1 MSLRD
6 ELQKEKKKLS
16 RLSFG
21 GKLQYIFDY
30 YKFWILGA
38 VVLIG
43 LVWSVGSTILHNK
56 PTGFYAMLLN
66 AGGTDL
72 SGQADEAAGAAFA
85 EAAGLDDEQQK
96 IIVDTSATFNPNDQ
110 SQFSMAQNAKIAA
123 LYQSHDID
131 AMVADPG
138 VFTYYALNG
147 SFVDLRDVLDDET
160 LAAYE
165 AAGQVYYIDQ
175 HVQELLDQTDY
186 GELEEMS
193 LGADET
199 IANSD
204 TLRKSDASTEANA
217 ETSAAAAAD
226 EKAAGDAQAV
236 GTDGVTE
243 ESSVVGTD
251 GAAGEKSAPSNTGN
265 SAGEEAGTGAEN
277 SDAAS
282 ETSET
287 LDEMSAFAA
296 NLMGLATVQPR
307 EDFVMPDPAKMQ
319 TPIPVGIVLTDAP
332 WLAEN
337 ALYQKTT
344 PIFGFAVKSER
355 QDAAKSFLQFLEAK
369 S

>member
-1 MSLRD
+1 MSLRED
-6 ELQKEKKKLS
+6 FEKEKKKLS

-30 YKFWILGA
+30 YKFWILGV

-85 EAAGLDDEQQK
+85 EAAGLDDEKQK

-165 AAGQVYYIDQ
+165 AAGKVYYIDQ
-175 HVQELLDQTDY
+175 HLQELLDQTDY

-204 TLRKSDASTEANA
+204 TLRKSDASSDANA
-217 ETSAAAAAD
+217 ETSAAAAA
-226 EKAAGDAQAV
+226 EEQAAGDAQAA
-236 GTDGVTE
+236 GTDGTVE
-243 ESSVVGTD
+243 ESLV
-251 GAAGEKSAPSNTGN
+251 AADAENSTGDET
-265 SAGEEAGTGAEN
+265 ATGAET
-277 SDAAS
+277 SDDAS
-282 ETSET
+282 TTAET

-307 EDFVMPDPAKMQ
+307 EDFVMPDPEKMQ
-319 TPIPVGIVLTDAP
+319 KPIPVGIVLTDAP
-332 WLAEN
+332 WLEEN

-355 QDAAKSFLQFLEAK
+355 QDAAKSFLEFVQAK
-369 S
+369 

>member
-1 MSLRD
+1 MSFRD
-6 ELQKEKKKLS
+6 DLQKEKKKLS

-30 YKFWILGA
+30 YKFWILGV

-85 EAAGLDDEQQK
+85 EEAGLDEEKQK

-175 HVQELLDQTDY
+175 HLQELLDQTDY

-204 TLRKSDASTEANA
+204 TLRKSEASTDANA

-226 EKAAGDAQAV
+226 EQAAGDAQAT
-236 GTDGVTE
+236 GTDSAAE
-243 ESSVVGTD
+243 ESPATAD
-251 GAAGEKSAPSNTGN
+251 AGN
-265 SAGEEAGTGAEN
+265 STGEEAKAGAET
-277 SDAAS
+277 SDDAS
-282 ETSET
+282 STSET

-307 EDFVMPDPAKMQ
+307 EDFVMPDLAKMQ
-319 TPIPVGIVLTDAP
+319 KPIPVGIVLSDAA
-332 WLAEN
+332 WLEEN
-337 ALYQKTT
+337 ALYQTTT

-355 QDAAKSFLQFLEAK
+355 QDAAKSFLEFVQAK
-369 S
+369 

>member
-1 MSLRD
+1 MAFRD

-21 GKLQYIFDY
+21 EKLQYIFDY
-30 YKFWILGA
+30 YKFWILGV
-38 VVLIG
+38 VVLVG

-85 EAAGLDDEQQK
+85 EAAGLDDEKQK
-96 IIVDTSATFNPNDQ
+96 ILVDTSATFNPNDQ

-123 LYQSHDID
+123 LYQSHEID
-131 AMVADPG
+131 VMVADPG

-160 LAAYE
+160 LAGYE
-165 AAGQVYYIDQ
+165 ASGQVYYIDQ

-186 GELEEMS
+186 GDLEEMS

-204 TLRKSDASTEANA
+204 TLRKPDASSDAGA
-217 ETSAAAAAD
+217 ETSAAAAT
-226 EKAAGDAQAV
+226 DAQAAAAEEMSEHQ
-236 GTDGVTE
+236 TDAEQST
-243 ESSVVGTD
+243 
-251 GAAGEKSAPSNTGN
+251 GAAA
-265 SAGEEAGTGAEN
+265 
-277 SDAAS
+277 SDNKTA
-282 ETSET
+282 ET

-307 EDFVMPDPAKMQ
+307 EEFVMPDPAKMQ

-337 ALYQKTT
+337 ALFQKTT

-355 QDAAKSFLQFLEAK
+355 QDAAKSFLKFLETKA
-369 S
+369 

>member
-1 MSLRD
+1 MSLRED
-6 ELQKEKKKLS
+6 FEKEKKKLS

-30 YKFWILGA
+30 YKFWILGV

-85 EAAGLDDEQQK
+85 EAAGLDDEKQK

-204 TLRKSDASTEANA
+204 TLRKSDASSDANA

-226 EKAAGDAQAV
+226 EQAAGDAQAA
-236 GTDGVTE
+236 
-243 ESSVVGTD
+243 GTD
-251 GAAGEKSAPSNTGN
+251 GAVEESPVAANAGN
-265 SAGEEAGTGAEN
+265 SSGDTGAET
-277 SDAAS
+277 SDDAS
-282 ETSET
+282 TAGDSTSET

-307 EDFVMPDPAKMQ
+307 EDFEMPDPEKMQ
-319 TPIPVGIVLTDAP
+319 KPIPVGIVLTDAP
-332 WLAEN
+332 WLEEN

-355 QDAAKSFLQFLEAK
+355 QDAAKSFLEFLENQL
-369 S
+369 

>member
-21 GKLQYIFDY
+21 EKLQYIFDY
-30 YKFWILGA
+30 YKFWILGV
-38 VVLIG
+38 VVLVG

-66 AGGTDL
+66 AGGQDL
-72 SGQADEAAGAAFA
+72 SGQADEAAGEAFA
-85 EAAGLDDEQQK
+85 EAAGLDDEKQK
-96 IIVDTSATFNPNDQ
+96 ILVDTSATFNPNDQ

-123 LYQSHDID
+123 LYQSHEID
-131 AMVADPG
+131 VMVADPG

-160 LAAYE
+160 LAEYE
-165 AAGQVYYIDQ
+165 ASGQVYYIDQ

-186 GELEEMS
+186 GDLEEMS

-204 TLRKSDASTEANA
+204 TLRKPDVSSDAGA
-217 ETSAAAAAD
+217 ETSAAAAS
-226 EKAAGDAQAV
+226 DAQTA
-236 GTDGVTE
+236 T
-243 ESSVVGTD
+243 
-251 GAAGEKSAPSNTGN
+251 A
-265 SAGEEAGTGAEN
+265 EEASGNT
-277 SDAAS
+277 
-282 ETSET
+282 TSET

-319 TPIPVGIVLTDAP
+319 KPIPVGIVLTDAS

-355 QDAAKSFLQFLEAK
+355 QDAAKSFLKFLEAK

>member
-1 MSLRD
+1 MAFRD

-21 GKLQYIFDY
+21 EKLQYIFDY
-30 YKFWILGA
+30 YKFWILGV
-38 VVLIG
+38 VVLVG

-85 EAAGLDDEQQK
+85 EAAGLDDEKQK
-96 IIVDTSATFNPNDQ
+96 ILVDTSATFNPNDQ

-123 LYQSHDID
+123 LYQSHEID
-131 AMVADPG
+131 VMVADPG

-160 LAAYE
+160 LAGYE
-165 AAGQVYYIDQ
+165 ASGQVYYIDQ

-186 GELEEMS
+186 GDLEEMS

-204 TLRKSDASTEANA
+204 TLRKPDTSAVANA
-217 ETSAAAAAD
+217 ETSEATAADAQTAAA
-226 EKAAGDAQAV
+226 E
-236 GTDGVTE
+236 
-243 ESSVVGTD
+243 
-251 GAAGEKSAPSNTGN
+251 
-265 SAGEEAGTGAEN
+265 
-277 SDAAS
+277 

-307 EDFVMPDPAKMQ
+307 EDFVMPDLAKMQ
-319 TPIPVGIVLTDAP
+319 KPIPVGIVLTDAP

-355 QDAAKSFLQFLEAK
+355 QDAAKSFLKFLEAK

>member
-6 ELQKEKKKLS
+6 DLKKEKKKLS

-21 GKLQYIFDY
+21 EKLQYIFDY
-30 YKFWILGA
+30 YKFWILGV
-38 VVLIG
+38 VVLVG

-66 AGGTDL
+66 AGGQDL

-85 EAAGLDDEQQK
+85 EAAGLDDEKQK
-96 IIVDTSATFNPNDQ
+96 ILVDTSATFNPNDQ

-123 LYQSHDID
+123 LYQSHEID
-131 AMVADPG
+131 VMVADPG

-160 LAAYE
+160 LAGYE
-165 AAGQVYYIDQ
+165 ASGQVYYIDQ

-186 GELEEMS
+186 GDLEEMS

-204 TLRKSDASTEANA
+204 TLRKPDASSDASA
-217 ETSAAAAAD
+217 ETSAAATDEQTTGMDSAA
-226 EKAAGDAQAV
+226 EERPATADA
-236 GTDGVTE
+236 
-243 ESSVVGTD
+243 
-251 GAAGEKSAPSNTGN
+251 GN
-265 SAGEEAGTGAEN
+265 STGKEAEAGA
-277 SDAAS
+277 
-282 ETSET
+282 ETSDDASTTAET

-355 QDAAKSFLQFLEAK
+355 QDAAKSFLKFLEAK

>member
-1 MSLRD
+1 MSLRED
-6 ELQKEKKKLS
+6 FEKEKKKLS

-30 YKFWILGA
+30 YKFWILGV

-85 EAAGLDDEQQK
+85 EAAGLDDEKQK

-175 HVQELLDQTDY
+175 HLQELLDQTDY

-204 TLRKSDASTEANA
+204 TLRKSDASSDANA
-217 ETSAAAAAD
+217 ETSAAAAA
-226 EKAAGDAQAV
+226 EEQAAGDAQAA
-236 GTDGVTE
+236 GTDGTVE
-243 ESSVVGTD
+243 ESPV
-251 GAAGEKSAPSNTGN
+251 AADAGN
-265 SAGEEAGTGAEN
+265 STGDETATGAET
-277 SDAAS
+277 SDDAS
-282 ETSET
+282 TTAET

-307 EDFVMPDPAKMQ
+307 EDFVMPDPEKMQ
-319 TPIPVGIVLTDAP
+319 KPIPVGIVLTDVP
-332 WLAEN
+332 WLEEN

-355 QDAAKSFLQFLEAK
+355 QDAAKRFLEFVQAK
-369 S
+369 

>member
-30 YKFWILGA
+30 YKFWILGV

-66 AGGTDL
+66 AGGMDL

-85 EAAGLDDEQQK
+85 EAAGLDDGKYK

-160 LAAYE
+160 LTAYE
-165 AAGQVYYIDQ
+165 ATGQVYYIDQ

-204 TLRKSDASTEANA
+204 TLRKSDASTDANA
-217 ETSAAAAAD
+217 ETSAAA
-226 EKAAGDAQAV
+226 
-236 GTDGVTE
+236 
-243 ESSVVGTD
+243 
-251 GAAGEKSAPSNTGN
+251 
-265 SAGEEAGTGAEN
+265 GAETRD
-277 SDAAS
+277 DAS
-282 ETSET
+282 TTSET

-307 EDFVMPDPAKMQ
+307 EDFVMPDPEKMQ
-319 TPIPVGIVLTDAP
+319 KPIPVGIVLTDAP
-332 WLAEN
+332 WLEEN

-355 QDAAKSFLQFLEAK
+355 QDAAKSFLQFLETRA
-369 S
+369 

>member
-1 MSLRD
+1 MALRD
-6 ELQKEKKKLS
+6 ELQKEKRKLS

-30 YKFWILGA
+30 YKFWILGV

-85 EAAGLDDEQQK
+85 EAAGLDDEKQK

-160 LAAYE
+160 LAGYE
-165 AAGQVYYIDQ
+165 ASGQVYYIDQ

-204 TLRKSDASTEANA
+204 TLRTPDASTEVNA
-217 ETSAAAAAD
+217 ETSADAAAD
-226 EKAAGDAQAV
+226 EQAAA
-236 GTDGVTE
+236 T
-243 ESSVVGTD
+243 
-251 GAAGEKSAPSNTGN
+251 
-265 SAGEEAGTGAEN
+265 
-277 SDAAS
+277 
-282 ETSET
+282 ET

-319 TPIPVGIVLTDAP
+319 KPIPVGIVLTDAP

-355 QDAAKSFLQFLEAK
+355 QDAAKSFLKFLETKA
-369 S
+369 

>member
-1 MSLRD
+1 MAFRED
-6 ELQKEKKKLS
+6 FEKEKKKLS

-21 GKLQYIFDY
+21 EKLQYIFDY

-43 LVWSVGSTILHNK
+43 LVWSIGSTILHNK

-66 AGGTDL
+66 AGGQDL

-85 EAAGLDDEQQK
+85 EAAGLDDEKQK

-110 SQFSMAQNAKIAA
+110 SQFSMAQNAKIGA
-123 LYQSHDID
+123 LYQAHEID
-131 AMVADPG
+131 VMVADPG

-165 AAGQVYYIDQ
+165 TAGQVYYIDQ
-175 HVQELLDQTDY
+175 HLQELLDQTDY
-186 GELEEMS
+186 GDLEEMS

-204 TLRKSDASTEANA
+204 TLRKSEASTDANA
-217 ETSAAAAAD
+217 ETSD
-226 EKAAGDAQAV
+226 DA
-236 GTDGVTE
+236 
-243 ESSVVGTD
+243 SS
-251 GAAGEKSAPSNTGN
+251 
-265 SAGEEAGTGAEN
+265 
-277 SDAAS
+277 
-282 ETSET
+282 TSET

-296 NLMGLATVQPR
+296 NLMGLASVQPR

-319 TPIPVGIVLTDAP
+319 KPIPVGIVLSDAP
-332 WLAEN
+332 WLEEN

-355 QDAAKSFLQFLEAK
+355 QDAARSFLEFLETK

>member
-21 GKLQYIFDY
+21 AKLQYIFDY
-30 YKFWILGA
+30 YKFWILGV

-85 EAAGLDDEQQK
+85 EEAGLDEEKQK

-175 HVQELLDQTDY
+175 HLQELLDQTDY

-204 TLRKSDASTEANA
+204 TLRKSEASTDANA

-226 EKAAGDAQAV
+226 EQAAGDAQAT
-236 GTDGVTE
+236 GTDSAAE
-243 ESSVVGTD
+243 ESPATAD
-251 GAAGEKSAPSNTGN
+251 AGN
-265 SAGEEAGTGAEN
+265 STGEEAKAGAET
-277 SDAAS
+277 SDDAS
-282 ETSET
+282 STSET

-307 EDFVMPDPAKMQ
+307 EDFVMPDLAKMQ
-319 TPIPVGIVLTDAP
+319 KPIPVGIVLSDAA
-332 WLAEN
+332 WLEEN
-337 ALYQKTT
+337 ALYQTTT

-355 QDAAKSFLQFLEAK
+355 QDAAKSFLEFVQAK
-369 S
+369 

>member
-1 MSLRD
+1 MALRD

-30 YKFWILGA
+30 YKFWILGV

-85 EAAGLDDEQQK
+85 EAAGLDDEKQK

-175 HVQELLDQTDY
+175 HLQELLDQTDY

-204 TLRKSDASTEANA
+204 TLRKSDASSEANA
-217 ETSAAAAAD
+217 ETSAAAA
-226 EKAAGDAQAV
+226 EEQAAGDAQAA
-236 GTDGVTE
+236 GTDGTVE
-243 ESSVVGTD
+243 ESSV
-251 GAAGEKSAPSNTGN
+251 AADAGN
-265 SAGEEAGTGAEN
+265 STGDETATGAET
-277 SDAAS
+277 SDDAS
-282 ETSET
+282 TTSET

-307 EDFVMPDPAKMQ
+307 VDFVMPDPEKMQ
-319 TPIPVGIVLTDAP
+319 KPIPVGIVLTDAP
-332 WLAEN
+332 WLEEN

-355 QDAAKSFLQFLEAK
+355 QDAAKRFLEFVQAK
-369 S
+369 

>member
-6 ELQKEKKKLS
+6 DLKKEKKKLS

-21 GKLQYIFDY
+21 EKLQYIFDY
-30 YKFWILGA
+30 YKFWILGV
-38 VVLIG
+38 VVLVG

-66 AGGTDL
+66 AGGQDL
-72 SGQADEAAGAAFA
+72 SGEADEAAGEAFA
-85 EAAGLDDEQQK
+85 EAAGLDDTKQK
-96 IIVDTSATFNPNDQ
+96 ILVDTSATFNPNDQ

-123 LYQSHDID
+123 LYQSHEID
-131 AMVADPG
+131 VMVADPG

-160 LAAYE
+160 LAGYE
-165 AAGQVYYIDQ
+165 ASEQVYYIDQ

-204 TLRKSDASTEANA
+204 TLRKPDASSDAGA
-217 ETSAAAAAD
+217 ETSADATAD
-226 EKAAGDAQAV
+226 EQTTGMDSAAEERPATADA
-236 GTDGVTE
+236 
-243 ESSVVGTD
+243 
-251 GAAGEKSAPSNTGN
+251 GN
-265 SAGEEAGTGAEN
+265 STGKEAEAGA
-277 SDAAS
+277 
-282 ETSET
+282 ETSDDASTTAET

-307 EDFVMPDPAKMQ
+307 EEFVMPDPAKMQ
-319 TPIPVGIVLTDAP
+319 KPIPVGIVLTDAP
-332 WLAEN
+332 WLEEN

>member
-6 ELQKEKKKLS
+6 DLKKEKKKLS

-21 GKLQYIFDY
+21 EKLQYIFDY
-30 YKFWILGA
+30 YKFWILGV
-38 VVLIG
+38 VVLVG

-72 SGQADEAAGAAFA
+72 SGQADEAAGEAFA
-85 EAAGLDDEQQK
+85 EAAGLDDTKQK
-96 IIVDTSATFNPNDQ
+96 ILVDTSATFNPNDQ

-123 LYQSHDID
+123 LYQSHGID
-131 AMVADPG
+131 VMVADPG

-160 LAAYE
+160 LAVYE

-186 GELEEMS
+186 GDLEEMS

-204 TLRKSDASTEANA
+204 TLRKPDVSSDAGA
-217 ETSAAAAAD
+217 ETSTAATDEQTAAAEKMSEHQTDAEQSSSATSGDTRLASEAD
-226 EKAAGDAQAV
+226 IKGE
-236 GTDGVTE
+236 TGVEQST
-243 ESSVVGTD
+243 
-251 GAAGEKSAPSNTGN
+251 GAAASGNT
-265 SAGEEAGTGAEN
+265 
-277 SDAAS
+277 
-282 ETSET
+282 TSET

-319 TPIPVGIVLTDAP
+319 KPIPVGIVLTDAP
-332 WLAEN
+332 WLKEN

-355 QDAAKSFLQFLEAK
+355 QDAAKSFLKFLEAK

>member
-6 ELQKEKKKLS
+6 DLKKEKKKLS

-21 GKLQYIFDY
+21 EKLQYIFDY
-30 YKFWILGA
+30 YKFWILGV
-38 VVLIG
+38 VVLVG

-66 AGGTDL
+66 AGGQDL
-72 SGQADEAAGAAFA
+72 SGQADEAAGEAFA
-85 EAAGLDDEQQK
+85 EAAGLDDEKQK
-96 IIVDTSATFNPNDQ
+96 ILVDTSATFNPNDQ

-123 LYQSHDID
+123 LYQSHEID
-131 AMVADPG
+131 VMVADPG

-147 SFVDLRDVLDDET
+147 SFVDLRDVLDDKT
-160 LAAYE
+160 LAGYE
-165 AAGQVYYIDQ
+165 ASGQVYYIDQ

-186 GELEEMS
+186 GDLEEMS

-204 TLRKSDASTEANA
+204 TLRKPDTSAAANA
-217 ETSAAAAAD
+217 ETSEATAADAQTAAA
-226 EKAAGDAQAV
+226 
-236 GTDGVTE
+236 E
-243 ESSVVGTD
+243 EM
-251 GAAGEKSAPSNTGN
+251 
-265 SAGEEAGTGAEN
+265 
-277 SDAAS
+277 
-282 ETSET
+282 SET

-319 TPIPVGIVLTDAP
+319 KPIPVGIVLTDAP

-355 QDAAKSFLQFLEAK
+355 QDAAKSFLKFLEAK

>member
-6 ELQKEKKKLS
+6 DLKKEKKKLS

-21 GKLQYIFDY
+21 EKLQYIFDY
-30 YKFWILGA
+30 YKFWILGV
-38 VVLIG
+38 VVLVG

-66 AGGTDL
+66 AGGQDL
-72 SGQADEAAGAAFA
+72 SGEADEAAGEAFA
-85 EAAGLDDEQQK
+85 EAAGLDDTKQK
-96 IIVDTSATFNPNDQ
+96 ILVDTSATFNPNDQ

-123 LYQSHDID
+123 LYQSHEID
-131 AMVADPG
+131 VMVADPG
-138 VFTYYALNG
+138 IFTYYALNG

-160 LAAYE
+160 LAGYE
-165 AAGQVYYIDQ
+165 ASGQVYYIDQ

-186 GELEEMS
+186 GDLEEMS

-204 TLRKSDASTEANA
+204 TLRKPDASSDAGA
-217 ETSAAAAAD
+217 ETSAVAAAD
-226 EKAAGDAQAV
+226 AQTTGMDSAAEERPATADA
-236 GTDGVTE
+236 
-243 ESSVVGTD
+243 
-251 GAAGEKSAPSNTGN
+251 GN
-265 SAGEEAGTGAEN
+265 STGKEAEAGA
-277 SDAAS
+277 
-282 ETSET
+282 ETSDDASTTAET

-319 TPIPVGIVLTDAP
+319 KPIPVGIVLTDAP
-332 WLAEN
+332 WLEEN

>member
-1 MSLRD
+1 MSFRD
-6 ELQKEKKKLS
+6 DLQKEKKKLS

-204 TLRKSDASTEANA
+204 TLRKSDAST
-217 ETSAAAAAD
+217 
-226 EKAAGDAQAV
+226 AV
-236 GTDGVTE
+236 D
-243 ESSVVGTD
+243 S
-251 GAAGEKSAPSNTGN
+251 
-265 SAGEEAGTGAEN
+265 
-277 SDAAS
+277 
-282 ETSET
+282 TSET

-319 TPIPVGIVLTDAP
+319 KPIPVGIVLTNAP

-355 QDAAKSFLQFLEAK
+355 QDAAKSFLKFLEAK

>member
-6 ELQKEKKKLS
+6 ELQNEKKKLS

-21 GKLQYIFDY
+21 EKLQYIFDY
-30 YKFWILGA
+30 YKFWILGV
-38 VVLIG
+38 VVLVG
-43 LVWSVGSTILHNK
+43 LAWSVGSTIFHNK

-85 EAAGLDDEQQK
+85 EAAGLDDEKQK

-160 LAAYE
+160 LATYE

-186 GELEEMS
+186 GDLEEMS

-204 TLRKSDASTEANA
+204 TLRKSDASSDANA
-217 ETSAAAAAD
+217 ETSAAAAA
-226 EKAAGDAQAV
+226 EEQAAGDAQAA
-236 GTDGVTE
+236 GTDGTVE
-243 ESSVVGTD
+243 ESPV
-251 GAAGEKSAPSNTGN
+251 AANAGN
-265 SAGEEAGTGAEN
+265 LSGNAGAET
-277 SDAAS
+277 SDDAS
-282 ETSET
+282 TTSET

-307 EDFVMPDPAKMQ
+307 EDFVMPDPEKMQ
-319 TPIPVGIVLTDAP
+319 KPIPVGIVLTDAA
-332 WLAEN
+332 WLEEN

-355 QDAAKSFLQFLEAK
+355 QDAAKRFLQFLML
-369 S
+369 SQ

>member
-1 MSLRD
+1 MALRD
-6 ELQKEKKKLS
+6 DLKTEKKKLS

-21 GKLQYIFDY
+21 EKLQYIFDY
-30 YKFWILGA
+30 YKFWILG
-38 VVLIG
+38 VVMLVG
-43 LVWSVGSTILHNK
+43 LVWSIGSTILHNK

-85 EAAGLDDEQQK
+85 ETAGLDDGRYK
-96 IIVDTSATFNPNDQ
+96 IIVDTSASFNPNDQ

-123 LYQSHDID
+123 LYQTHEID
-131 AMVADPG
+131 VMVADPG

-147 SFVDLRDVLDDET
+147 SFVDLRDVLDDEN

-175 HVQELLDQTDY
+175 HLQELLDQTDY
-186 GELEEMS
+186 GDLEEMS

-204 TLRKSDASTEANA
+204 D
-217 ETSAAAAAD
+217 TS
-226 EKAAGDAQAV
+226 
-236 GTDGVTE
+236 
-243 ESSVVGTD
+243 S
-251 GAAGEKSAPSNTGN
+251 
-265 SAGEEAGTGAEN
+265 
-277 SDAAS
+277 
-282 ETSET
+282 TSET

-319 TPIPVGIVLTDAP
+319 KPIPVGIVLTDAP

-355 QDAAKSFLQFLEAK
+355 QDAAKSFLKFLETKA
-369 S
+369 

>member
-1 MSLRD
+1 MAFRD

-21 GKLQYIFDY
+21 EKLQYIFDY
-30 YKFWILGA
+30 YKFWILGV
-38 VVLIG
+38 VVLVG

-85 EAAGLDDEQQK
+85 EAAGLDDEKQK
-96 IIVDTSATFNPNDQ
+96 ILVDTSATFNPNDQ

-123 LYQSHDID
+123 LYQSHEID
-131 AMVADPG
+131 VMVADPG

-160 LAAYE
+160 LAGYE
-165 AAGQVYYIDQ
+165 ASGQVYYIDQ

-186 GELEEMS
+186 GDLEEMS

-204 TLRKSDASTEANA
+204 TLRKPDASSDAGA
-217 ETSAAAAAD
+217 ETSAATVTDEQTAATEEAPEHQTDAEQSTGAAASD
-226 EKAAGDAQAV
+226 NK
-236 GTDGVTE
+236 T
-243 ESSVVGTD
+243 
-251 GAAGEKSAPSNTGN
+251 
-265 SAGEEAGTGAEN
+265 AE
-277 SDAAS
+277 
-282 ETSET
+282 TI
-287 LDEMSAFAA
+287 DEMSAFAA

-319 TPIPVGIVLTDAP
+319 KPIPVGIVLTDAP

-355 QDAAKSFLQFLEAK
+355 QDAAKSFLKFLEAK

>member
-1 MSLRD
+1 MALRD

-30 YKFWILGA
+30 YKFWILGV

-85 EAAGLDDEQQK
+85 EAAGLDDGKYK

-131 AMVADPG
+131 VMVADPG

-175 HVQELLDQTDY
+175 HLQELLDQTDY

-204 TLRKSDASTEANA
+204 TLRKSDVSTDANA
-217 ETSAAAAAD
+217 ETSAAA
-226 EKAAGDAQAV
+226 
-236 GTDGVTE
+236 
-243 ESSVVGTD
+243 
-251 GAAGEKSAPSNTGN
+251 
-265 SAGEEAGTGAEN
+265 GAETRD
-277 SDAAS
+277 DAS
-282 ETSET
+282 TTSET

-319 TPIPVGIVLTDAP
+319 KPIPVGIVLSDAA
-332 WLAEN
+332 WLEEN

-355 QDAAKSFLQFLEAK
+355 QDAAKSFLEFVQAK
-369 S
+369 

>member
-1 MSLRD
+1 MSLRED
-6 ELQKEKKKLS
+6 FEKEKKKLS

-30 YKFWILGA
+30 YKFWILGV

-43 LVWSVGSTILHNK
+43 LVWSIGSTILHNK

-85 EAAGLDDEQQK
+85 EAAGLDDEKQK

-147 SFVDLRDVLDDET
+147 SFVDLSDVLDDEI

-165 AAGQVYYIDQ
+165 DAGQVYYIDQ

-186 GELEEMS
+186 GDLEEMS

-204 TLRKSDASTEANA
+204 TLRKSDASSDANA
-217 ETSAAAAAD
+217 ETSAA
-226 EKAAGDAQAV
+226 
-236 GTDGVTE
+236 
-243 ESSVVGTD
+243 
-251 GAAGEKSAPSNTGN
+251 
-265 SAGEEAGTGAEN
+265 TGAET
-277 SDAAS
+277 SDDAS
-282 ETSET
+282 TTSET

-307 EDFVMPDPAKMQ
+307 EDFVMPDPEKMQ
-319 TPIPVGIVLTDAP
+319 KPIPVGIVLTDAP
-332 WLAEN
+332 WLEEN

-355 QDAAKSFLQFLEAK
+355 QDAAKSFLQFLETRA
-369 S
+369 

>member
-1 MSLRD
+1 MALRD

-30 YKFWILGA
+30 YKFWILGV

-85 EAAGLDDEQQK
+85 EAAGLDDEKQK

-160 LAAYE
+160 FAAYE

-204 TLRKSDASTEANA
+204 TLRKSDASSEANA
-217 ETSAAAAAD
+217 ETGAAAAAD
-226 EKAAGDAQAV
+226 EQAAGDTQAAD
-236 GTDGVTE
+236 TDVEAE
-243 ESSVVGTD
+243 ERPVATD
-251 GAAGEKSAPSNTGN
+251 AGN
-265 SAGEEAGTGAEN
+265 SAGVETATGAET
-277 SDAAS
+277 SDDAS
-282 ETSET
+282 TTSET

-307 EDFVMPDPAKMQ
+307 EDFVMPDPEKMQ
-319 TPIPVGIVLTDAP
+319 KPIPVGIVLTDAP
-332 WLAEN
+332 WLEEN

-355 QDAAKSFLQFLEAK
+355 QDAAKSFLEFVENQL
-369 S
+369 

>member
-30 YKFWILGA
+30 YKFWILGV

-85 EAAGLDDEQQK
+85 EAAGLDDEKQK

-175 HVQELLDQTDY
+175 HLQELLDQTDY

-204 TLRKSDASTEANA
+204 TLRKSDASSDANA
-217 ETSAAAAAD
+217 ETSAAAAT
-226 EKAAGDAQAV
+226 EEQAAGVETA
-236 GTDGVTE
+236 
-243 ESSVVGTD
+243 
-251 GAAGEKSAPSNTGN
+251 
-265 SAGEEAGTGAEN
+265 TGAET
-277 SDAAS
+277 SDDAS
-282 ETSET
+282 TTSET

-307 EDFVMPDPAKMQ
+307 EDFVMPDPEKMQ
-319 TPIPVGIVLTDAP
+319 KPIPVGIVLTDAP
-332 WLAEN
+332 WLEEN

-355 QDAAKSFLQFLEAK
+355 QDAAKSFLEFVQAK
-369 S
+369 

>member
-6 ELQKEKKKLS
+6 DLKKEKKKLS

-21 GKLQYIFDY
+21 EKLQYIFDY
-30 YKFWILGA
+30 YKFWILGV
-38 VVLIG
+38 VVLVG

-66 AGGTDL
+66 AGGQDL
-72 SGQADEAAGAAFA
+72 SGQADEAAGEAFA
-85 EAAGLDDEQQK
+85 EAAGLDDEKQK
-96 IIVDTSATFNPNDQ
+96 ILVDTSATFNPNDQ

-123 LYQSHDID
+123 LYQSHEID
-131 AMVADPG
+131 VMVADPG

-160 LAAYE
+160 LAGYE
-165 AAGQVYYIDQ
+165 ASGQVYYIDQ

-186 GELEEMS
+186 GDLEEMS

-204 TLRKSDASTEANA
+204 TLQKPDVSSDANA
-217 ETSAAAAAD
+217 ETSAATAT
-226 EKAAGDAQAV
+226 DAQAAAAEEMS
-236 GTDGVTE
+236 GNQTDAEQST
-243 ESSVVGTD
+243 
-251 GAAGEKSAPSNTGN
+251 GAAASGNT
-265 SAGEEAGTGAEN
+265 
-277 SDAAS
+277 
-282 ETSET
+282 TSET

-319 TPIPVGIVLTDAP
+319 KPIPVGIVLTDAP
-332 WLAEN
+332 WLEEN

-355 QDAAKSFLQFLEAK
+355 QDAAKSFLKFLEAK

>member
-1 MSLRD
+1 MSLRED
-6 ELQKEKKKLS
+6 FEKEKNKLS

-30 YKFWILGA
+30 YKFWILGV

-85 EAAGLDDEQQK
+85 EAEGLDDEKQK

-123 LYQSHDID
+123 LYQSHEID

-175 HVQELLDQTDY
+175 HLQELLDQTDY

-204 TLRKSDASTEANA
+204 TLRKSDANA

-226 EKAAGDAQAV
+226 AQA
-236 GTDGVTE
+236 
-243 ESSVVGTD
+243 
-251 GAAGEKSAPSNTGN
+251 TGDET
-265 SAGEEAGTGAEN
+265 ATGAET
-277 SDAAS
+277 SDDAS
-282 ETSET
+282 TTSET

-307 EDFVMPDPAKMQ
+307 EDFVMPDPEKMQ
-319 TPIPVGIVLTDAP
+319 KPIPVGIVLTDAP
-332 WLAEN
+332 WLEEN

-355 QDAAKSFLQFLEAK
+355 QDAAKSFLEFVQAK
-369 S
+369 

>member
-1 MSLRD
+1 MAFRD

-21 GKLQYIFDY
+21 EKLQYIFDY
-30 YKFWILGA
+30 YKFWILGV
-38 VVLIG
+38 VVLVG

-66 AGGTDL
+66 AGGQDL

-85 EAAGLDDEQQK
+85 EAAGLDDEKQK
-96 IIVDTSATFNPNDQ
+96 ILVDTSATFNPNDQ

-123 LYQSHDID
+123 LYQSHEID
-131 AMVADPG
+131 VMVADPG
-138 VFTYYALNG
+138 VFTYYALSG

-160 LAAYE
+160 LAVYE
-165 AAGQVYYIDQ
+165 TAGQVYYIDQ

-186 GELEEMS
+186 GDLE
-193 LGADET
+193 
-199 IANSD
+199 
-204 TLRKSDASTEANA
+204 
-217 ETSAAAAAD
+217 
-226 EKAAGDAQAV
+226 
-236 GTDGVTE
+236 
-243 ESSVVGTD
+243 
-251 GAAGEKSAPSNTGN
+251 
-265 SAGEEAGTGAEN
+265 
-277 SDAAS
+277 
-282 ETSET
+282 
-287 LDEMSAFAA
+287 EMSAFAA

-319 TPIPVGIVLTDAP
+319 KPIPVGIVLTDAP

>member
-6 ELQKEKKKLS
+6 DLKKEKKKLS

-21 GKLQYIFDY
+21 EKLQYIFDY
-30 YKFWILGA
+30 YKFWILGV
-38 VVLIG
+38 VVLVG

-66 AGGTDL
+66 TGGQDL
-72 SGQADEAAGAAFA
+72 SGEADEAAGEAFA
-85 EAAGLDDEQQK
+85 EAAGLDDEKQK
-96 IIVDTSATFNPNDQ
+96 ILVDTSATFNPNDQ

-123 LYQSHDID
+123 LYQSHEID
-131 AMVADPG
+131 VMVADPG

-160 LAAYE
+160 LAGYE
-165 AAGQVYYIDQ
+165 ASGQVYYIDQ

-186 GELEEMS
+186 GDLEEMS

-204 TLRKSDASTEANA
+204 TLRKPDASSDAGA
-217 ETSAAAAAD
+217 ETSAAAAT
-226 EKAAGDAQAV
+226 DAQTAA
-236 GTDGVTE
+236 TE
-243 ESSVVGTD
+243 
-251 GAAGEKSAPSNTGN
+251 
-265 SAGEEAGTGAEN
+265 
-277 SDAAS
+277 

-355 QDAAKSFLQFLEAK
+355 QDAAKSFLKFLEAK

>member
-1 MSLRD
+1 MALRD
-6 ELQKEKKKLS
+6 DLKMEKKKLS

-21 GKLQYIFDY
+21 EKLQYIFDY
-30 YKFWILGA
+30 YKFWILGV
-38 VVLIG
+38 VVLVG

-85 EAAGLDDEQQK
+85 ETAGLDDGRYK
-96 IIVDTSATFNPNDQ
+96 IIVDTSASFNPNDQ
-110 SQFSMAQNAKIAA
+110 NQFSMAQNAKIAA
-123 LYQSHDID
+123 LYQTHEID
-131 AMVADPG
+131 VMVADPG

-175 HVQELLDQTDY
+175 HMQELLDQTDY
-186 GELEEMS
+186 GDLEEMS

-204 TLRKSDASTEANA
+204 TLRKPDASAEVNA
-217 ETSAAAAAD
+217 ETSADAAAD
-226 EKAAGDAQAV
+226 KQAAATEATSGVQTDAEQSGSSASGDTRQAAEANIESE
-236 GTDGVTE
+236 TDVEQSTGV
-243 ESSVVGTD
+243 
-251 GAAGEKSAPSNTGN
+251 
-265 SAGEEAGTGAEN
+265 
-277 SDAAS
+277 AAS
-282 ETSET
+282 GNATSET

-307 EDFVMPDPAKMQ
+307 EDFVMPDPTKMQ
-319 TPIPVGIVLTDAP
+319 KPIPVGIVLTDAP

-355 QDAAKSFLQFLEAK
+355 QDAAKSFLEFVEAK
-369 S
+369 E

>member
-30 YKFWILGA
+30 YKFWILGV
-38 VVLIG
+38 VVLVG

-85 EAAGLDDEQQK
+85 EAAGLDDEKQK

-110 SQFSMAQNAKIAA
+110 SQFSMAQNVKITA
-123 LYQSHDID
+123 LYQSHGID
-131 AMVADPG
+131 VMVADPG

-160 LAAYE
+160 LAEYE
-165 AAGQVYYIDQ
+165 ASGQVYYIDQ

-193 LGADET
+193 LGA
-199 IANSD
+199 
-204 TLRKSDASTEANA
+204 
-217 ETSAAAAAD
+217 
-226 EKAAGDAQAV
+226 
-236 GTDGVTE
+236 
-243 ESSVVGTD
+243 
-251 GAAGEKSAPSNTGN
+251 
-265 SAGEEAGTGAEN
+265 
-277 SDAAS
+277 AAS
-282 ETSET
+282 GNTTSET

-307 EDFVMPDPAKMQ
+307 EDFVMPDPTKMQ
-319 TPIPVGIVLTDAP
+319 KPIPVGIVLTDAP

-355 QDAAKSFLQFLEAK
+355 QDAAKSFLKFLESK

>member
-1 MSLRD
+1 MSFRD

-30 YKFWILGA
+30 YKFWILGV

-85 EAAGLDDEQQK
+85 EAAGLDDEKQK

-204 TLRKSDASTEANA
+204 TLRKSDASSDANA
-217 ETSAAAAAD
+217 ETSD
-226 EKAAGDAQAV
+226 DASTAV
-236 GTDGVTE
+236 D
-243 ESSVVGTD
+243 S
-251 GAAGEKSAPSNTGN
+251 
-265 SAGEEAGTGAEN
+265 
-277 SDAAS
+277 
-282 ETSET
+282 TSET

-319 TPIPVGIVLTDAP
+319 KPIPVGIVLTNAP

-355 QDAAKSFLQFLEAK
+355 QDAAKSFLKFLEAK

>member
-6 ELQKEKKKLS
+6 DLKKEKKKLS

-21 GKLQYIFDY
+21 EKLQYIFDY
-30 YKFWILGA
+30 YKFWILGV
-38 VVLIG
+38 VVLVG

-85 EAAGLDDEQQK
+85 EAAGLDDEKQK
-96 IIVDTSATFNPNDQ
+96 ILVDTSATFNPNDQ

-123 LYQSHDID
+123 LYQSHEID
-131 AMVADPG
+131 VMVADPG

-160 LAAYE
+160 LAGYE
-165 AAGQVYYIDQ
+165 ASGQVYYIDQ

-186 GELEEMS
+186 GDLEEMS

-204 TLRKSDASTEANA
+204 TLRKPDASSDAGA
-217 ETSAAAAAD
+217 ETSAAAAT
-226 EKAAGDAQAV
+226 DAQAAAAEEMSEHQ
-236 GTDGVTE
+236 TDAEQST
-243 ESSVVGTD
+243 
-251 GAAGEKSAPSNTGN
+251 GAAA
-265 SAGEEAGTGAEN
+265 
-277 SDAAS
+277 SDNKTA
-282 ETSET
+282 ET

-319 TPIPVGIVLTDAP
+319 KPIPVGIVLTDAP

-355 QDAAKSFLQFLEAK
+355 QDAAKSFLKFLEAK

>member
-1 MSLRD
+1 MAFRD
-6 ELQKEKKKLS
+6 DLKKEKKKLS

-21 GKLQYIFDY
+21 EKLQYIFDY
-30 YKFWILGA
+30 YKFWILGV
-38 VVLIG
+38 VVLVG

-66 AGGTDL
+66 AGGQDL

-85 EAAGLDDEQQK
+85 EAAGLDDTKQK
-96 IIVDTSATFNPNDQ
+96 ILVDTSATFNPNDQ

-123 LYQSHDID
+123 LYQTHEID
-131 AMVADPG
+131 VMVADPG

-160 LAAYE
+160 LAEYE
-165 AAGQVYYIDQ
+165 ASGQVYYIDQ

-193 LGADET
+193 LGTDET

-204 TLRKSDASTEANA
+204 TLRKPDASSDAGA
-217 ETSAAAAAD
+217 ETSAAATDAQTAAAEETSGNQTD
-226 EKAAGDAQAV
+226 AEQSSSATAGDTRLASEADIKSE
-236 GTDGVTE
+236 TGVE
-243 ESSVVGTD
+243 QS
-251 GAAGEKSAPSNTGN
+251 TGV
-265 SAGEEAGTGAEN
+265 
-277 SDAAS
+277 AAS
-282 ETSET
+282 GNTTSET

-319 TPIPVGIVLTDAP
+319 KPIPVGIVLTDAP
-332 WLAEN
+332 WLKEN

-355 QDAAKSFLQFLEAK
+355 QDAAKSFLKFLEAK

>member
-6 ELQKEKKKLS
+6 NLKKEKKKLS

-21 GKLQYIFDY
+21 EKLQYIFDY
-30 YKFWILGA
+30 YKFWILGV
-38 VVLIG
+38 VVLVG

-66 AGGTDL
+66 AGGQDL
-72 SGQADEAAGAAFA
+72 SGQADEAAGEAFA
-85 EAAGLDDEQQK
+85 EAAGLDDTKQK
-96 IIVDTSATFNPNDQ
+96 ILVDTSATFNPNDQ

-123 LYQSHDID
+123 LYQSHEID
-131 AMVADPG
+131 VMVADPG

-160 LAAYE
+160 LAVYE

-186 GELEEMS
+186 GDLEEMS

-204 TLRKSDASTEANA
+204 TLRKPDASSDAGA
-217 ETSAAAAAD
+217 ETSAAAEEASENQTDA
-226 EKAAGDAQAV
+226 EQRSSATAGD
-236 GTDGVTE
+236 TRLSSEENIESETGVEQST
-243 ESSVVGTD
+243 
-251 GAAGEKSAPSNTGN
+251 GAAASGNT
-265 SAGEEAGTGAEN
+265 
-277 SDAAS
+277 
-282 ETSET
+282 TSET

-307 EDFVMPDPAKMQ
+307 EDFVMKMQ
-319 TPIPVGIVLTDAP
+319 KPIPVGIVLTDAP

-355 QDAAKSFLQFLEAK
+355 QDAAKSFLQFLEVK

>member
-21 GKLQYIFDY
+21 EKLQYIFDY
-30 YKFWILGA
+30 YKFWILGV
-38 VVLIG
+38 VVLVG
-43 LVWSVGSTILHNK
+43 LVWSVGTTILHNK

-66 AGGTDL
+66 AGGQDL
-72 SGQADEAAGAAFA
+72 SGQADEDAGAAFA
-85 EAAGLDDEQQK
+85 EAAGLDDEKQK

-110 SQFSMAQNAKIAA
+110 SQFSMAQNAKIGA
-123 LYQSHDID
+123 LYQSHEID
-131 AMVADPG
+131 VMVADPG

-147 SFVDLRDVLDDET
+147 SFVDLRDVLDAET

-175 HVQELLDQTDY
+175 HLQELLDQTDY
-186 GELEEMS
+186 GDLEEMS

-204 TLRKSDASTEANA
+204 DAS
-217 ETSAAAAAD
+217 S
-226 EKAAGDAQAV
+226 
-236 GTDGVTE
+236 
-243 ESSVVGTD
+243 
-251 GAAGEKSAPSNTGN
+251 
-265 SAGEEAGTGAEN
+265 
-277 SDAAS
+277 
-282 ETSET
+282 TSET

-319 TPIPVGIVLTDAP
+319 KPIPVGIVLSDAP
-332 WLAEN
+332 WLEEN

-355 QDAAKSFLQFLEAK
+355 QDAAKSFLQFLENQL
-369 S
+369 

>member
-1 MSLRD
+1 MSLRED
-6 ELQKEKKKLS
+6 FEKEKRKLS

-30 YKFWILGA
+30 YKFWILGV
-38 VVLIG
+38 VVLVG
-43 LVWSVGSTILHNK
+43 LAWSVGSTIFHNK

-85 EAAGLDDEQQK
+85 EAAGLDDEKQK

-160 LAAYE
+160 LATYE

-186 GELEEMS
+186 GDLEEMS

-204 TLRKSDASTEANA
+204 TLRKSDASSDANA
-217 ETSAAAAAD
+217 ETSAAAAA
-226 EKAAGDAQAV
+226 EEQAAGDAQAA
-236 GTDGVTE
+236 GTDGTVE
-243 ESSVVGTD
+243 ESPV
-251 GAAGEKSAPSNTGN
+251 AANAGN
-265 SAGEEAGTGAEN
+265 LSGNAGAET
-277 SDAAS
+277 SDDAS
-282 ETSET
+282 TTSET

-307 EDFVMPDPAKMQ
+307 EDFVMPDPEKMQ
-319 TPIPVGIVLTDAP
+319 KPIPVGIVLTDAP
-332 WLAEN
+332 WLEEN

-355 QDAAKSFLQFLEAK
+355 QDTAKSFLQFLML
-369 S
+369 SQ

>member
-1 MSLRD
+1 MAFRD

-21 GKLQYIFDY
+21 EKLQYIFDY
-30 YKFWILGA
+30 YKFWILGV
-38 VVLIG
+38 VVLVG

-85 EAAGLDDEQQK
+85 EAAGLDDEKQK

-131 AMVADPG
+131 AMVADLG

-160 LAAYE
+160 LAGYE
-165 AAGQVYYIDQ
+165 ASGQVYYIDQ

-204 TLRKSDASTEANA
+204 TLRKPDASTEVNA
-217 ETSAAAAAD
+217 ETSADAAAD
-226 EKAAGDAQAV
+226 EQAA
-236 GTDGVTE
+236 
-243 ESSVVGTD
+243 
-251 GAAGEKSAPSNTGN
+251 AA
-265 SAGEEAGTGAEN
+265 
-277 SDAAS
+277 
-282 ETSET
+282 ET

-319 TPIPVGIVLTDAP
+319 KPIPVGIVLTDAP

-355 QDAAKSFLQFLEAK
+355 QDAAKSFLKFLETK
-369 S
+369 V

>member
-6 ELQKEKKKLS
+6 DLKKEKKKLS

-21 GKLQYIFDY
+21 EKLQYIFDY
-30 YKFWILGA
+30 YKFWILGV
-38 VVLIG
+38 VVLVG

-66 AGGTDL
+66 AGGQDL
-72 SGQADEAAGAAFA
+72 SGEADEAAGEAFA
-85 EAAGLDDEQQK
+85 EAAGLDDTKQK
-96 IIVDTSATFNPNDQ
+96 ILVDTSATFNPNDQ

-123 LYQSHDID
+123 LYQSHEID
-131 AMVADPG
+131 VMVADPG

-160 LAAYE
+160 LAGYE
-165 AAGQVYYIDQ
+165 ASEQVYYIDQ

-204 TLRKSDASTEANA
+204 TLRKPDASSDAGA
-217 ETSAAAAAD
+217 ETSADATAD
-226 EKAAGDAQAV
+226 EQTTGMDSAAEERPATADA
-236 GTDGVTE
+236 
-243 ESSVVGTD
+243 
-251 GAAGEKSAPSNTGN
+251 GN
-265 SAGEEAGTGAEN
+265 STGKEAEAGA
-277 SDAAS
+277 
-282 ETSET
+282 ETSDDASTTAET

-307 EDFVMPDPAKMQ
+307 EEFVMPDPAKMQ
-319 TPIPVGIVLTDAP
+319 KPIPVGIVLTDAP